1 MRFIRY
7 WGVTMLLTNQMSKI
21 QKKCRCGLKRRM
33 SDDYTVYVGD
43 VEDLEKFSR
52 RKAPPTEVVLYLC
65 SLTDEQIRTALF
77 DDLKEV
83 TLFSSGAALERT
95 RKSIVERL
103 YRLRSLSALYC
114 SDTYLCDDIFCR
126 WPYAIPCSTLKK
138 LEVNSCRMSKHSHC
152 VLIKTLPFMTRLKS
166 LKWKRPQ
173 FLIAEF
179 VLTTFTI
186 FSLKTLYLDVGNVHG
201 IHALALHQQLQNQS
215 NPSSLTRVHL
225 YSTTERLDSAFF
237 CRLVVKVDSIKTVHI
252 TRWGT
257 WDEPGPEDTM
267 KRQTYLVE
275 QAWSDMQGHIK
286 CRLYKWWIH

>member
-1 MRFIRY
+1 
-7 WGVTMLLTNQMSKI
+7 
-21 QKKCRCGLKRRM
+21 M

-103 YRLRSLSALYC
+103 YCLRSLRSLYC
-114 SDTYLCDDIFCR
+114 TGTYLCDDIFCR
-126 WPYAIPCSTLKK
+126 WQYAIPCYTLEK
-138 LEVNSCRMSKHSHC
+138 LRVDSCWISKHSHC
-152 VLIKTLPFMTRLKS
+152 VLIKTLPLMMRLKN
-166 LKWKRPQ
+166 LIWTRPR

-179 VLTTFTI
+179 ALAVLTI
-186 FSLKTLYLDVGNVHG
+186 SSLKTLYLDVGDVHG
-201 IHALALHQQLQNQS
+201 IHALALHQQLQNKS
-215 NPSSLTRVHL
+215 MSSSLEEFDL
-225 YSTTERLDSAFF
+225 YSATGQYDLAFF

-252 TRWGT
+252 THWGS
-257 WDEPGPEDTM
+257 WDEPGPEETM

-275 QAWSDMQGHIK
+275 QAWSNMQKHIE
-286 CRLYKWWIH
+286 CRLDKRWSF